1 MTAPCPA
8 EPPPHFTA
16 AERAALLAGVLRTG
30 LQELQDHAEGDESRL
45 TTAKLNLQAVVEQ
58 YETALVE
65 SQWYESD
72 F

>member
-8 EPPPHFTA
+8 VPQPSA
-16 AERAALLAGVLRTG
+16 AERAALLASILGLA
-30 LQELQDHAEGDESRL
+30 LQELQDRAEGDGSRL
-45 TTAKLNLQAVVEQ
+45 TTAKLNLKAIIEQ

-65 SQWYESD
+65 QQWEFLD